1 MITYD
6 NKYKTTEISSN
17 LIIGDSIK
25 CNENWHND
33 KFSETMSVSRRSP
46 VFLERPRP
54 AKHPNQH
61 SLNECRA
68 EDLLH
73 KGA

>member
-17 LIIGDSIK
+17 LIIGYSIK